1 MFDTEQGFN
10 PKGSSLIDEQLAVS
24 GLNHN
29 IVGAIIGGVLGI
41 GSALIG
47 ANSSRRAAQAN
58 NDAIERQYEY
68 DKEAYKARAD
78 KLVSDRQFTIDTIA
92 TKERNERRL
101 AEFQDAAASR
111 RYNYD
116 MMIRNREQ
124 ESLNAQFVRSNEIFN
139 EQINLNEQSARNAA
153 RNELTALMETRQKL
167 AFDNQELIIESLRNR
182 GAARARGVTGRSAE
196 KVAQSYMAELGRQQA
211 ILAETATSAARS
223 TKSAMREIAQDKFS
237 ADLAAYAQKML
248 EPGTLPEPIKPIAT
262 PVAEFI
268 YPRELQEFDFGPTPI
283 KGAIQDPGA
292 AFAGS
297 LAASVGGIASSA
309 MSAFI
314 SKG

>member
-41 GSALIG
+41 GSALIS

-78 KLVSDRQFTIDTIA
+78 KLVADRQFTIDTIT
-92 TKERNERRL
+92 TKERNELRL
-101 AEFQDAAASR
+101 AGYQDEAAKR

-139 EQINLNEQSARNAA
+139 EQINLNEQSAANAA

-248 EPGTLPEPIKPIAT
+248 EPGTLPEPIKPLAT
-262 PVAEFI
+262 PVADFI

-283 KGAIQDPGA
+283 KGALQDPGA
-292 AFAGS
+292 AYAGS

-314 SKG
+314 SRG

>member
-24 GLNHN
+24 GVTNN
-29 IVGAIIGGVLGI
+29 IGGWIAAGVGLVSGI
-41 GSALIG
+41 FG
-47 ANSSRRAAQAN
+47 ASSSRRQAEKQN
-58 NDAIERQYEY
+58 EAVQRQYEY
-68 DKEAYKARAD
+68 DKAAYSARNE
-78 KLVSDRQFTIDTIA
+78 KLEQDRQFTIDTIA

-101 AEFQDAAASR
+101 AAYQDAAAAR

-139 EQINLNEQSARNAA
+139 EQINLNEQSAANAA

-196 KVAQSYMAELGRQQA
+196 KVAQSYMAELGRQQS

-268 YPRELQEFDFGPTPI
+268 YPRELEPFDFGPAPVL
-283 KGAIQDPGA
+283 GAIQDPGA

-309 MSAFI
+309 MGAYI
-314 SKG
+314 GR

>member
-29 IVGAIIGGVLGI
+29 IFGAIIGGVLGI
-41 GSALIG
+41 GSALIS

-78 KLVSDRQFTIDTIA
+78 KLVADRQFTIDTIT
-92 TKERNERRL
+92 TKERNELRL
-101 AEFQDAAASR
+101 AGYQDEAAKR

-139 EQINLNEQSARNAA
+139 EQINLNEQSAANAA

-248 EPGTLPEPIKPIAT
+248 EPGTLPEPIKPLAT
-262 PVAEFI
+262 PVADFI

-283 KGAIQDPGA
+283 KGALQDPGA
-292 AFAGS
+292 AYAGS

-314 SKG
+314 SRG

>member
-1 MFDTEQGFN
+1 MFHLEQGFN
-10 PKGSSLIDEQLAVS
+10 PKGPSLIDEQLAVS
-24 GLNHN
+24 GVSNNAGWIMAGVSLVSG
-29 IVGAIIGGVLGI
+29 IFGAS
-41 GSALIG
+41 SA
-47 ANSSRRAAQAN
+47 SKQARKQN
-58 NDAIERQYEY
+58 EAVQRQHEY
-68 DKEAYKARAD
+68 DKQAYQARGD

-92 TKERNERRL
+92 TKERNEQRL
-101 AEFQDAAASR
+101 ATYQDSAAAR
-111 RYNYD
+111 RFNYD

-124 ESLNAQFVRSNEIFN
+124 ESLNAQFVRSNQIFN
-139 EQINLNEQSARNAA
+139 EQINLNEQSASNAA

-182 GAARARGVTGRSAE
+182 GSARARGVTGRSAE
-196 KVAQSYMAELGRQQA
+196 KVAQSYMAELGRQQS

-248 EPGTLPEPIKPIAT
+248 APGTLPEPIKPIAT

-268 YPRELQEFDFGPTPI
+268 YPRELQPFDFGPEPVL
-283 KGAIQDPGA
+283 GAMQDPGA

-309 MSAFI
+309 MGAYI
-314 SKG
+314 LK

>member
-24 GLNHN
+24 GITNN
-29 IVGAIIGGVLGI
+29 IFGIISAAVGI
-41 GSALIG
+41 GSAILG
-47 ANSSRRAAQAN
+47 ANSSRRAAQQS
-58 NDAIERQYEY
+58 NDAVERQHEY
-68 DKEAYKARAD
+68 DKEAYKARSE
-78 KLVSDRQFTIDTIA
+78 KLVADRQFTIDTIA
-92 TKERNERRL
+92 TKERNERRI
-101 AEFQDAAASR
+101 ATYQDAAAAR

-268 YPRELQEFDFGPTPI
+268 YPRELELFDFGPEPV
-283 KGAIQDPGA
+283 KGAMQDPGA

-309 MSAFI
+309 MGAFI
-314 SKG
+314 SR